1 MTRYVTVQMVAGVA
15 ALVSATV
22 AFGQAAQDAN
32 DAARSAGE
40 RELAEQRA
48 MEIRALLDR
57 VLHESEIESG
67 ELIADPLQSSFDWQ
81 FNLGAFQEQVGSVS
95 ADSLDYDGDG
105 IVDEADLARA
115 AQNPIA
121 DLISLPFQ
129 NNANFDVGRFN
140 HTQNVLNIQPVIP
153 FNLNDDWNLITR
165 TIIPVVYQPAL
176 FPGDEHD
183 FGISDVQFS
192 AFLSPTKTIGGWTI
206 GGGPVIRLP
215 TSTDAR
221 LGQRKWALGPSAVAL
236 RIDGPWVVGCLF
248 QHAWSVA
255 GAGDRNYSETLVQP
269 FVNYNIP
276 DGGGWYLTSSPI
288 ITANWQNDSDNTW
301 LIPIGGGVGKV
312 FRLGDQPM
320 NASIQAFYNVE
331 TPDLGP
337 EWTLRLQLQLLFP
350 R

>member
-1 MTRYVTVQMVAGVA
+1 MRYVITVLVAIAFFPATGAYA
-15 ALVSATV
+15 AEADEPRTM
-22 AFGQAAQDAN
+22 
-32 DAARSAGE
+32 E
-40 RELAEQRA
+40 ELRA
-48 MEIRALLDR
+48 KEIRGLLDR
-57 VLHESEIESG
+57 VLYESEIQSG
-67 ELIADPLQSSFDWQ
+67 ELIADPSHSSFDWRL
-81 FNLGAFQEQVGSVS
+81 NLGAFQEADGVS
-95 ADSLDYDGDG
+95 SNTIDDQDGPQ
-105 IVDEADLARA
+105 DEGDLARA

-129 NNANFDVGRFN
+129 NNINFDVGRFN

-176 FPGDEHD
+176 FPGDSHD
-183 FGISDVQFS
+183 FGVSDIQFS

-215 TSTDAR
+215 TSTDER

-248 QHAWSVA
+248 QHAWSLG
-255 GAGDRNYSETLVQP
+255 GAGDSNYSETLVQP

-312 FRLGDQPM
+312 FRLGDQPI
-320 NASIQAFYNVE
+320 NASVQAFYNVE

-337 EWTLRLQLQLLFP
+337 EWTLRFQLQFLFP

>member
-1 MTRYVTVQMVAGVA
+1 MVAGVA

-22 AFGQAAQDAN
+22 AFGQAAR
-32 DAARSAGE
+32 DAADAVRSAAE
-40 RELAEQRA
+40 RESAEQRA
-48 MEIRALLDR
+48 REIRAFLDR
-57 VLHESEIESG
+57 VLYESEIQSE
-67 ELIADPLQSSFDWQ
+67 ELIADPSQSSLDWQ
-81 FNLGAFQEQVGSVS
+81 FNLGAFQEEGSVS
-95 ADSLDYDGDG
+95 ADPIDSDGG
-105 IVDEADLARA
+105 GASDEDLARA

-129 NNANFDVGRFN
+129 NNINFDVGRFN

-153 FNLNDDWNLITR
+153 FHLNDDWNLITR
-165 TIIPVVYQPAL
+165 TIVPVVYQPSL
-176 FPGDEHD
+176 FPGDDYD
-183 FGISDVQFS
+183 FGVGDVQFTP
-192 AFLSPTKTIGGWTI
+192 FLTPTRTFGGWMI
-206 GGGPVIRLP
+206 GGGPVIRFP

-248 QHAWSVA
+248 QHAWSLA
-255 GAGDRNYSETLVQP
+255 GAGDRNYSETLLQP

-276 DGGGWYLTSSPI
+276 GSGGWYLTTSPI

-312 FRLGDQPM
+312 FRIGDQPI
-320 NASIQAFYNVE
+320 NASVQAFYNVE
-331 TPDLGP
+331 TPDVAGP
-337 EWTLRLQLQLLFP
+337 DWTLRFQLQFLFP

>member
-1 MTRYVTVQMVAGVA
+1 MRYVITVLVAIAFFPATGAYA
-15 ALVSATV
+15 AEADEPRTM
-22 AFGQAAQDAN
+22 
-32 DAARSAGE
+32 E
-40 RELAEQRA
+40 ELRA
-48 MEIRALLDR
+48 KEIRAVLDR
-57 VLHESEIESG
+57 VLYESEIQSG
-67 ELIADPLQSSFDWQ
+67 ELIGDPSQSSFEWQ
-81 FNLGAFQEQVGSVS
+81 FNLGAFQES
-95 ADSLDYDGDG
+95 ASGQAIDYDGDG
-105 IVDEADLARA
+105 DVDEADLARA

-129 NNANFDVGRFN
+129 NNTNFDVGRFN

-153 FNLNDDWNLITR
+153 FNLSDDWNLITR
-165 TIIPVVYQPAL
+165 TIVPVVYQPSL
-176 FPGDEHD
+176 VPGDDHD
-183 FGISDVQFS
+183 FGVGDIQFS
-192 AFLSPTKTIGGWTI
+192 AFFSPTKTFGGWTI

-215 TSTDAR
+215 TSTDER
-221 LGQRKWALGPSAVAL
+221 LGPRKWGVGPSAVAL
-236 RIDGPWVVGCLF
+236 RIDGPWVIGGLF

-255 GAGDRNYSETLVQP
+255 GAGDRNYSETLIQP

-301 LIPIGGGVGKV
+301 LVPIGGGVGKV

-337 EWTLRLQLQLLFP
+337 EWTLRFQVQLLFP